1 VDDFSTLFELLPIGA
16 YRSLPDGTQTRANP
30 ALVKLNGYA
39 SEAEML
45 VRVKDIGTEWYVQAG
60 RRDTFKRRLEQE
72 GRVTGFVSEVYRH
85 RSRERIWIRE
95 NAHVVRDDAGRILY
109 YEGTVEDITEQRRSE
124 LALLASEAQL
134 REIAEQMPAFVYR
147 VRFEPDGQR
156 SYLFVS
162 EGVRAIYGLSPQEAM
177 AQPLRLL
184 QMRHPDDRQHDVERA
199 AQLIREGQPL
209 NSEFRVCPLG
219 GGTRWVQVRSV
230 EVARDGEAR
239 IRSGA
244 MIDITEQKLAQQ
256 ALQAQAA
263 LWQRVLDSVGDG
275 VWDWNLVTGEER
287 LSENCFQIYGYR
299 SGDFRGRASE
309 LDALTHPDDVP
320 QMQRDREAHFRGDVP
335 VYVNEHRIR
344 CADGR
349 WKWVLSRGVVI
360 ESDESGRPMR
370 MIGTHTDISER
381 RQAEALLR
389 ERDAAAAADQAKT
402 QLLSRV
408 SHELR
413 TPLNAVLGFG
423 QLLQADA
430 ALGAAAQ
437 AQARHIVD
445 AGWHLLRLVDDLLDL
460 GAIESGQVKVRLQS
474 VALHDAFA
482 AAWNMLAASGSQASA
497 VLQVGPELAGLPAV
511 RADHGRLV
519 QVFANLLSNALKYCG
534 AGAEIRVCARTSD
547 DRVELDVCD
556 NGPGFSAEQMRRA
569 FNPFERLGA
578 EHTSVQGTG
587 LGLTLAR
594 QFMLS
599 MGGLITLQS
608 EPGRGSTFTL
618 SLPRVDPIQST

>member
-1 VDDFSTLFELLPIGA
+1 VDGFSTLFELLPIGA
-16 YRSLPDGTQTRANP
+16 YRSLPDGTQVRANP

-39 SEAEML
+39 SEAEL
-45 VRVKDIGTEWYVQAG
+45 LAGVKDIGTEWYVQAG
-60 RRDTFKRRLEQE
+60 RRDAFKHLLETE

-85 RSRERIWIRE
+85 CTRERIWIRE
-95 NAHVVRDDAGRILY
+95 NAHVVRDAEGRILY
-109 YEGTVEDITEQRRSE
+109 YEGTVEDITEQRRAE
-124 LALLASEAQL
+124 LALQASEAQL
-134 REIAEQMPAFVYR
+134 REIAEQMPAVVYR
-147 VRFEPDGQR
+147 VRFEPEGQR

-184 QMRHPDDRQHDVERA
+184 EMRHPEDRQHDIERA
-199 AQLIREGQPL
+199 AKLIREGQPL
-209 NSEFRVCPLG
+209 ISEFRVCPLG

-239 IRSGA
+239 IRSGV

-263 LWQRVLDSVGDG
+263 VWQRVLNSVGDG

-287 LSENCFQIYGYR
+287 LSGNCFQIYGYR
-299 SGDFRGRASE
+299 SDDFRGRASE

-335 VYVNEHRIR
+335 AYVNEHRIR
-344 CADGR
+344 CADGS

-360 ESDESGRPMR
+360 ESDDAGRPVR

-389 ERDAAAAADQAKT
+389 ERDAAAAADQTKT
-402 QLLSRV
+402 RLLSRV

-423 QLLQADA
+423 QLMQADA

-474 VALHDAFA
+474 VALHDALA
-482 AAWNMLAASGSQASA
+482 AAWNMLAASGAQANA

-534 AGAEIRVCARTSD
+534 ARAEIRVCARTSD
-547 DRVELDVCD
+547 ARIELDICD
-556 NGPGFSAEQMRRA
+556 NGPGFSAEQMKRA
-569 FNPFERLGA
+569 FQPFERLGA
-578 EHTSVQGTG
+578 EHTSVPGTG
-587 LGLTLAR
+587 LGLALSRQLMLA
-594 QFMLS
+594 
-599 MGGLITLQS
+599 MGGQITLHS

-618 SLPRVDPIQST
+618 GLPRADAPQST